1 MISQLKGPVFGPYY
15 CSNCLM
21 RQPQDKLRHNCV
33 FCGNWF
39 SNYED
44 KLIEE
49 DAERFI
55 LHVKEREL
63 QNESNL
69 HGKN

>member
-21 RQPQDKLRHNCV
+21 RQPQDKLSHNCV

-44 KLIEE
+44 KLIKE

-55 LHVKEREL
+55 LHIKESEL

-69 HGKN
+69 HRKN